1 MGKIVIIS
9 KIDHDV
15 ITFSK
20 TLAAEGQQLKIILL
34 SDALFLLENE
44 QIQEELKSELSAKI
58 QFYALDEDIEK
69 RNVKHD
75 IIQIIDYHKLIDIL
89 MEPGNSIINL

>member
-9 KIDHDV
+9 KIDHDA

-20 TLAAEGQQLKIILL
+20 TLAEEGQQLKIILL

-44 QIQEELKSELSAKI
+44 QLQEELKSELSAKI
-58 QFYALDEDIEK
+58 QFFALDEDIEK

-75 IIQIIDYHKLIDIL
+75 IIQIIDYHQLIDIL
-89 MEPGNSIINL
+89 MEPCNRIINL